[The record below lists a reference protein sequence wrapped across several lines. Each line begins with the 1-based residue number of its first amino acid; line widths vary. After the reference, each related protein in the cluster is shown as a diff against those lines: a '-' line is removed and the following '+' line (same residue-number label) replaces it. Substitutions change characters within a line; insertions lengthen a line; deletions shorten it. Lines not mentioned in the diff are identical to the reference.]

1 METKEAD
8 IMSKLKSDEYGIEA
22 IQRNDVLERGNIRRL
37 QKKVDAA
44 QAELREAQLKRQ
56 NRVMAQ

>member
-1 METKEAD
+1 
-8 IMSKLKSDEYGIEA
+8 MSKLKSDEYGIEA